1 MGRRGFDAG
10 RVRRYSGAGPSHWLK
25 ARMVL
30 SHSAGRKVAAT
41 VVAALVF
48 AFLFDVTVFDSRHVA
63 RLAELRDVV
72 VSRAAG
78 GGARPET
85 GSQLRFTATFYC
97 KGTTTASGVN
107 VRNGIAAADPDL
119 LPIGSVIRIDQL
131 GEKYDGIYTVMDT
144 GPRVQGRHVD
154 VYLWSCHEALQ
165 MGRRPMK
172 LTVLRLGWNPT
183 HSTPRLIDR
192 LFRQRENKAPSG
204 SPGGQ

>member
-1 MGRRGFDAG
+1 
-10 RVRRYSGAGPSHWLK
+10 
-25 ARMVL
+25 MVL

-63 RLAELRDVV
+63 RLAELREVMAF
-72 VSRAAG
+72 RG
-78 GGARPET
+78 GRSGPRPEP

-131 GEKYDGIYTVMDT
+131 GDKYDGIYTVMDT

-154 VYLWSCHEALQ
+154 VYLWSCHEALR

-192 LFRQRENKAPSG
+192 LFRQRENKAPAG
-204 SPGGQ
+204 PPGGQ